1 MRDMKDSGLDWIT
14 EIPKDWKVDR
24 LKYKFSFGKG
34 LPITKDN
41 LEDEGIAV
49 ISYGQVHSKVN
60 TGTNID
66 DELIRYVNERYLR
79 TNAQSLVHKNDFI
92 FADTSEDLTG
102 CGNCVYVD
110 KEMQLFAGYH
120 TIILRVL
127 NEDAKYFSYLFLTD
141 EWRKQL
147 REKVS
152 GVKLFSVTQKI
163 IKEAGIIIPPISEQ
177 KKITAYLDKK
187 CDEIRLLCNDIQSQI
202 SSLEEYKRSVIAEA
216 VTKGLNADVE
226 MKDSGQV
233 WLGKIPSHWMIKPF
247 KYVLMERSHKNDPIL
262 TEERLSLSIDK
273 GVTLY
278 AEKTTNLDRF
288 KDDVS
293 QYKLAHKGDLVLN
306 SMNMIVGAVGIS
318 NYFGCVSP
326 AYYTYYDN
334 EEEHITARYCEYVFR
349 TPIMQKVLFSLGKGI
364 MAIDRGDGR
373 VNTCRLKVSRDDL
386 RMLHFPVPPVS
397 EQRSIVKRLD
407 GICKE
412 VDAIIEEKK
421 QQLATLEQYKK
432 SLIYE
437 YVTGKKEVPNE

>member
-1 MRDMKDSGLDWIT
+1 MRDMKDSGLNWIT

-120 TIILRVL
+120 TIILRAL
-127 NEDAKYFSYLFLTD
+127 NEDTKYFSYLFLTD

-187 CDEIRLLCNDIQSQI
+187 CNEIRLLCKDIQSQI
-202 SSLEEYKRSVIAEA
+202 SSLEEYKRSVITEA

-226 MKDSGQV
+226 MKDSGVEWIGQIPKK
-233 WLGKIPSHWMIKPF
+233 WETIKIGHIFS
-247 KYVLMERSHKNDPIL
+247 LRNERNFLPEEEVQLLSLYTGIGVFPQGEHTTASGNHAQTVMGYKVVHKNDIVVNIIL
-262 TEERLSLSIDK
+262 AWMGSIGVSDYD
-273 GVTLY
+273 GVT
-278 AEKTTNLDRF
+278 
-288 KDDVS
+288 
-293 QYKLAHKGDLVLN
+293 
-306 SMNMIVGAVGIS
+306 
-318 NYFGCVSP
+318 SP
-326 AYYTYYDN
+326 AYDVYIPDLTKVVPHYF
-334 EEEHITARYCEYVFR
+334 HYVFR
-349 TPIMQKVLFSLGKGI
+349 TSGIAGECYKYGRGI
-364 MAIDRGDGR
+364 MMMRWRTYSQEFKQIIVPFPSLEEQKIIADYLDTKCTEIDNAI
-373 VNTCRLKVSRDDL
+373 L
-386 RMLHFPVPPVS
+386 
-397 EQRSIVKRLD
+397 
-407 GICKE
+407 
-412 VDAIIEEKK
+412 EKK
-421 QQLATLEQYKK
+421 KQLETLEQYKK

>member
-49 ISYGQVHSKVN
+49 ISYGQVHSKAN

-102 CGNCVYVD
+102 CGNCVYID

-120 TIILRVL
+120 TIILRAL
-127 NEDAKYFSYLFLTD
+127 NEDTKYFSYLFLTD

-163 IKEAGIIIPPISEQ
+163 IKEAGVIIPPIEEQ

-187 CDEIRLLCNDIQSQI
+187 CDEIDKLCENIQEQIDI
-202 SSLEEYKRSVIAEA
+202 LEEQKQSIINEKVLGGLKSDIHYKDSVI
-216 VTKGLNADVE
+216 GF
-226 MKDSGQV
+226 GI
-233 WLGKIPSHWMIKPF
+233 KIPQHWKELKTGYLF
-247 KYVLMERSHKNDPIL
+247 KENVRPALADDIP
-262 TEERLSLSIDK
+262 LSLSQIDGLIPTDEMK
-273 GVTLY
+273 ESSLKAANYNNWKHVV
-278 AEKTTNLDRF
+278 KN
-288 KDDVS
+288 
-293 QYKLAHKGDLVLN
+293 DLVLN
-306 SMNMIVGAVGIS
+306 RFKAHLGVMFTSKYVGMVSFHYGVYEAQKKLCSKYYEYLYHTNVYRTLLGGMSNGMTVGLQNLSNQNFYSVISLFPPYEEQKEIVEYLS
-318 NYFGCVSP
+318 N
-326 AYYTYYDN
+326 
-334 EEEHITARYCEYVFR
+334 IT
-349 TPIMQKVLFSLGKGI
+349 
-364 MAIDRGDGR
+364 IDFDE
-373 VNTCRLKVSRDDL
+373 TIKMKRD
-386 RMLHFPVPPVS
+386 
-397 EQRSIVKRLD
+397 
-407 GICKE
+407 
-412 VDAIIEEKK
+412 
-421 QQLATLEQYKK
+421 QLVTLEQYKK
-432 SLIYE
+432 SLVYE